1 VTKKQLKSLIDH
13 CDAYGIDFQIDA
25 ESCYYP
31 GHAIRILFKKGHL
44 SPYDALYCFRE
55 RMICCK
61 EELEATRDSLSGAAE
76 PSDAPRTV

>member
-1 VTKKQLKSLIDH
+1 MTIGNHIVKRLDDVRTLLVDNKALKFTPTEYRLLL
-13 CDAYGIDFQIDA
+13 
-25 ESCYYP
+25 
-31 GHAIRILFKKGHL
+31 RL
-44 SPYDALYCFRE
+44 LYCFRE